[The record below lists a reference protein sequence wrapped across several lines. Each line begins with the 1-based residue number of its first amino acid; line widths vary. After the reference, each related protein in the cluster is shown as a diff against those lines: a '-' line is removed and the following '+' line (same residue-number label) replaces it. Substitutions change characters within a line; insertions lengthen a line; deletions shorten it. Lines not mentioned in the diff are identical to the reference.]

1 MAQDRAET
9 TTQGCNGT
17 NQAIILYHNPAKI
30 TIFCRGFLRP
40 FLGALK

>member
-1 MAQDRAET
+1 MVLSLA
-9 TTQGCNGT
+9 N
-17 NQAIILYHNPAKI
+17 ILYHTPAKI